1 MTCPHC
7 LSSLV
12 ISNKEYEY
20 YCIKCC
26 RGKLREI
33 EEDKPMSPS
42 LRTRLVDGQGVY
54 EREEHTVRCSSPHC
68 NNTITTKS
76 YSPEIYCDSCRRER
90 QKESSK
96 RYIEKKGAYR
106 RRMTA

>member
-7 LSSLV
+7 HSSLV

-20 YCIKCC
+20 YCTKCC
-26 RGKLREI
+26 RGKLRPI

-42 LRTRLVDGQGVY
+42 LRTRLVDGQGIY
-54 EREEHTVRCSSPHC
+54 GREEHTVECSTPGC
-68 NNTITTKS
+68 PNTITTTS
-76 YSPEIYCDSCRRER
+76 YSPKIYCPDCKKNR